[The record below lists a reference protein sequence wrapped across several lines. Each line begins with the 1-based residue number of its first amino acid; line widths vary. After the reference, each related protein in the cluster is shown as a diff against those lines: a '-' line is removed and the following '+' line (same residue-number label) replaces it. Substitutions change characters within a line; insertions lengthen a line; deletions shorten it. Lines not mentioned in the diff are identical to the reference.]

1 MSNCLFKEKKFITY
15 EVCCCPQVAKKSTIA
30 TLSVCWLADLNLLNI
45 ECDSEKQTETYD
57 VKQNIFNTREGGQPK

>member
-1 MSNCLFKEKKFITY
+1 MTWLFHSTALVEKRLQIHFI
-15 EVCCCPQVAKKSTIA
+15 
-30 TLSVCWLADLNLLNI
+30 CWLEDLNLLNI

>member
-1 MSNCLFKEKKFITY
+1 M
-15 EVCCCPQVAKKSTIA
+15 IA
-30 TLSVCWLADLNLLNI
+30 TLSVCWLANLNLLNI